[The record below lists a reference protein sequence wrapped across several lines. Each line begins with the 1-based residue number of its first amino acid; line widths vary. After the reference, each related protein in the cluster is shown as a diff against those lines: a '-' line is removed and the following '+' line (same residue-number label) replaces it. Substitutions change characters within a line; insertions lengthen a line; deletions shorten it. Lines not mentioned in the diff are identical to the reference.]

1 MSMDQRAALHRQ
13 AFVDE
18 AVDLLAEWET
28 CMLAL
33 EQSPDAQT
41 VDRLFRA
48 VHTLKGAGGMF
59 GFEDLAAFLHHA
71 ETLLDRVRAGEVAVS
86 RPLVDLFLACRDHAA
101 AILDGRGDAGV
112 TQGLVDQLAAW
123 GAPGQSLPGPAQPSS
138 GAAPSAAAPT
148 PAEEQP
154 RLWRIRFRPQENIFR
169 TGLDPASLV
178 EELMGLGSAQ
188 VVLLG
193 DAVPPLSALDPES
206 CALAWEVLLTTTA
219 AEPTI
224 RDVFIFV
231 EGDAEVR
238 VEPVPVEGAPPRLG
252 ELLARRGDAAPEAI
266 EAALAHRKPVG
277 EVLVEA
283 GVVAPAQVE
292 AALAE
297 QRSIKQLKDAS
308 AAAETAT
315 VRVPAAKLDALVDL
329 VGELVTAQARLSQVA
344 MEQGSGALSAVAE
357 EMERL
362 TDALRDTSLSLRMLP
377 IGSTFARFRRLVR
390 DLSTEL
396 GKDIAL
402 VTVGEDTEL
411 DKTMLER
418 LGDPLVHLL
427 RNSVDHGIEP
437 PHERQRQGKPA
448 QGTIRLVAEHAGGEV
463 VLTIEDDGRGIDV
476 ERVRAKALE
485 KGIISADVTLS
496 HEECLQL
503 IFAPGLSTAQKVSN
517 VSGRG
522 VGMDVV
528 KRNIEALRG
537 RISIASTLGQGTTIT
552 IRLPLTL
559 AIIDGLLVRVQDAF
573 FVLPLAAV
581 EECVELTAEAKA
593 ASSARLIALRG
604 DLVPYVE
611 VRQVFGVPGTPPPI
625 EQAVIVRVLDR
636 LVGVV
641 VDAVVGEHQTVIKS
655 LGRVFQHVR
664 GVSGATILGDGTI
677 ALIVDLAA
685 LVL

>member
-1 MSMDQRAALHRQ
+1 MDQRAALHRQ

-283 GVVAPAQVE
+283 GVVVPAQVE

-308 AAAETAT
+308 AAAEAAT

>member
-1 MSMDQRAALHRQ
+1 MDQRAALHRQ

>member
-1 MSMDQRAALHRQ
+1 MDQRAALHRQ

-123 GAPGQSLPGPAQPSS
+123 GAPGQSLPGPAQRSS

-238 VEPVPVEGAPPRLG
+238 VEPVPVEDAPPRLG

-308 AAAETAT
+308 AAAEAAT